1 MMLWRAL
8 VSCCCSS
15 SQPVVVIVES
25 TNPVK
30 SYGVFVMSD
39 RSCNRDTRK
48 CTPEAQATQTCKPTN
63 LQVWGKN
70 LSFFLNLLASISSP
84 LSLCKPN
91 VPTRSFMLSTNTML
105 LQITNRLCMCVCLSL
120 SFHFLL
126 SCLKNEYSEKVVG
139 SFPSDQ
145 DIYPLGCCKHGF
157 CDHTSFPLCFSNLLC
172 SQSSHSSTSQ
182 ALANCRIR
190 AVRTSIRTVTH
201 HKMTSILKNHE
212 NTVCSQSS

>member
-15 SQPVVVIVES
+15 SQPVVVTVES
-25 TNPVK
+25 TNPLK
-30 SYGVFVMSD
+30 SHGVFVMSD

-84 LSLCKPN
+84 LSLCKLN
-91 VPTRSFMLSTNTML
+91 VPTRSFMLSTNTTL
-105 LQITNRLCMCVCLSL
+105 LQITNRLCMCVCLSV

-126 SCLKNEYSEKVVG
+126 SCSRNEYSGE
-139 SFPSDQ
+139 SSWQ
-145 DIYPLGCCKHGF
+145 
-157 CDHTSFPLCFSNLLC
+157 FSIWSGHL
-172 SQSSHSSTSQ
+172 
-182 ALANCRIR
+182 
-190 AVRTSIRTVTH
+190 SIR
-201 HKMTSILKNHE
+201 LL
-212 NTVCSQSS
+212 

>member
-30 SYGVFVMSD
+30 SHGVFVMSD
-39 RSCNRDTRK
+39 RNCNRDTRK

-91 VPTRSFMLSTNTML
+91 VPTRSFMLSTNTTL
-105 LQITNRLCMCVCLSL
+105 LQITNRLCMCVCLSV

-126 SCLKNEYSEKVVG
+126 SCSKNEYSGEVVG
-139 SFPSDQ
+139 SFPSGQ
-145 DIYPLGCCKHGF
+145 DIYPLGCCKQGF
-157 CDHTSFPLCFSNLLC
+157 CDHTSFPLCFSN
-172 SQSSHSSTSQ
+172 
-182 ALANCRIR
+182 
-190 AVRTSIRTVTH
+190 
-201 HKMTSILKNHE
+201 
-212 NTVCSQSS
+212 